1 MELRMPERMIDIS
14 FPVQENIFLSLHK
27 SKDEFAKEMLF
38 SGAVVLYKKR
48 KLSLGKAAELA
59 GYLKLD
65 FIEKMQTENLDIF
78 DYNEDE
84 IYEVVEDAKL

>member
-1 MELRMPERMIDIS
+1 MPERMIDIS
-14 FPVQENIFLSLHK
+14 FPVNENILLSIHET
-27 SKDEFAKEMLF
+27 KDEFIKEILF
-38 SGAVVLYKKR
+38 SSAFVLYKKR

-59 GYLKLD
+59 GYPKLD

-84 IYEVVEDAKL
+84 ISEVFEDAKH